1 MNPNETLTEILEKIT
16 TTLEEQ
22 KRVLQTHRASIE
34 DIYGRVEE
42 LTKKI
47 EKSETSTPV
56 NSDDIEF
63 LSGITARLEV
73 LGNTIKEKKGFS

>member
-42 LTKKI
+42 LTKKNR
-47 EKSETSTPV
+47 KVRDKHPRQ
-56 NSDDIEF
+56 
-63 LSGITARLEV
+63 L
-73 LGNTIKEKKGFS
+73 